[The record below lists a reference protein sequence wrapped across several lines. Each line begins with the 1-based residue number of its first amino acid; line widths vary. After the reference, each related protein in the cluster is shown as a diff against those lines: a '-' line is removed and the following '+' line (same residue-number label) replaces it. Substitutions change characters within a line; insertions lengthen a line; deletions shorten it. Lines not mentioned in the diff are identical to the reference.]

1 MLAVAQS
8 SDVVGSSAEALYTN
22 TTLEMSTIQRGDK
35 KIGDKCEKNTDC
47 GFDGAVCA
55 GEKKSTC
62 QCLQELPASN
72 HLDKCGKPA
81 AINESCFFNEQCE
94 MSNYM
99 SECREGH
106 CVCRFEMT
114 PFTKK
119 DGSIECS
126 VKNEPT
132 GPTTYTDPAMIGVL
146 VGMALMFIILCVVL
160 RLFSKARWR
169 ENRTIFNTPNPR
181 LMNVSLL
188 RESKLLH
195 GAERRGSRASVR
207 GPSRQP
213 SIASLRPQSPQSLGS
228 RPGSRASS
236 NASATSK
243 SKESPTKEATPNS
256 TAVPN
261 HTQSVTVEVQE
272 PKM

>member
-1 MLAVAQS
+1 RRKFVKTYKCFSVSTA
-8 SDVVGSSAEALYTN
+8 
-22 TTLEMSTIQRGDK
+22 TIQRGDK
-35 KIGDKCEKNTDC
+35 KIGDKCNETKEC
-47 GFDGAVCA
+47 GFDGAICA
-55 GEKKSTC
+55 KDKKSTC
-62 QCLQELPASN
+62 QCLLELPASN
-72 HLDKCGKPA
+72 HIDKCGKPA
-81 AINESCFFNEQCE
+81 SINESCFFNEQCE
-94 MSNYM
+94 MSHYQT
-99 SECREGH
+99 ECREGH

-119 DGSIECS
+119 DGTIECS
-126 VKNEPT
+126 VKNEATEP
-132 GPTTYTDPAMIGVL
+132 PKYIDPAMIGVL

-188 RESKLLH
+188 RDSKLLH
-195 GAERRGSRASVR
+195 GPERRGSRASVR

-228 RPGSRASS
+228 RRGSHASS
-236 NASATSK
+236 NASATSNK
-243 SKESPTKEATPNS
+243 SQISPTKATASNS
-256 TAVPN
+256 TVVPN
-261 HTQSVTVEVQE
+261 HTESVTVEVQE